1 MKVAERK
8 LRKERTK
15 VFEKRNWSGKNKMK
29 TQTNLLNVVHIPIK
43 VEVDQK
49 KKKNVK
55 KEWTEIPTEMKD
67 WNGLE
72 EFFT

>member
-1 MKVAERK
+1 
-8 LRKERTK
+8 
-15 VFEKRNWSGKNKMK
+15 MK

-49 KKKNVK
+49 KKVK